1 MSFSGNISG
10 PLAPVVAEPQPP
22 QRLSADQSLG
32 APLAPKTPAHAP
44 APVAVNVSAQAHA
57 LSTLQGLSHT
67 DPARFKQVAAQYAAA
82 FKAQAAQVGGA
93 QGSALTRLA
102 RKLDTAARLGSLH
115 GLHLSAPRAGSVQ
128 AAYALDT
135 VPIPEALKPHPL
147 GPPQLGVVP
156 STPAAPSDGGSSV
169 PAAPSGSAPAA
180 GDVPTSNAQH
190 FSPPQ
195 A

>member
-1 MSFSGNISG
+1 MSFSGDISG
-10 PLAPVVAEPQPP
+10 PLAPVVVEPQPP
-22 QRLSADQSLG
+22 QRLSANPSLG
-32 APLAPKTPAHAP
+32 APLAPKTPVH

-67 DPARFKQVAAQYAAA
+67 DPARFKQAAAQYAAA

-156 STPAAPSDGGSSV
+156 SAPAAPSDGVSSV

-180 GDVPTSNAQH
+180 GDAPASNAQR